1 MVFCKVPL
9 FWFAFFLFL
18 FNSSPQCETF
28 SSKSTKGCVKKTVV
42 TFGSIPPRA
51 FFSSRSTQ
59 TPLSPTLPT
68 SFPLSPLSTLAQ
80 RLRGSLSPAS
90 RGVDF
95 KPPPRHRHVR
105 STSSPSLLPSE
116 SSAPSTA
123 CIACSTSSSRS
134 AWTACTF
141 CCAFPSCCRSK
152 PSDSSISSMSATSTC
167 SRTSRPFGIARCSG
181 PC

>member
-1 MVFCKVPL
+1 MVFCKVLL
-9 FWFAFFLFL
+9 FWFAFFMFL
-18 FNSSPQCETF
+18 FQSSPQCETF
-28 SSKSTKGCVKKTVV
+28 SFKSTKAYVKKTVV

-59 TPLSPTLPT
+59 TPLSPILPT
-68 SFPLSPLSTLAQ
+68 SFHLSPLSTLAQ

-90 RGVDF
+90 SRIDF

-105 STSSPSLLPSE
+105 STSSSPLLPSE

-134 AWTACTF
+134 EWTACTF
-141 CCAFPSCCRSK
+141 CCVFRSCCK
-152 PSDSSISSMSATSTC
+152 
-167 SRTSRPFGIARCSG
+167 
-181 PC
+181 